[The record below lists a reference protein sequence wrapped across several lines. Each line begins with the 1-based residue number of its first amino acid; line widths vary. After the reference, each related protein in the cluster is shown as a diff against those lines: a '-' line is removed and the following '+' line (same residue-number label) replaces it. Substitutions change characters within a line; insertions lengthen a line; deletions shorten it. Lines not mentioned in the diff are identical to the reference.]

1 MKGLASASPASATV
15 KVSARSARKHYGFE
29 IEKEFVDIEHDDAH
43 KYWDAHAGVHRISEM
58 EWFIQKV
65 QSSLL
70 KQLNTFKVGADF
82 IGNRVL

>member
-29 IEKEFVDIEHDDAH
+29 IENEFIDSRHDDAR
-43 KYWDAHAGVHRISEM
+43 KYWDSHAGFYRILEM

-65 QSSLL
+65 PYPLL
-70 KQLNTFKVGADF
+70 KQLNAFKVEANF
-82 IGNRVL
+82 TGNRVV